1 MSDRW
6 LSLVR
11 LVVLAAVVGT
21 SLSLAVSEILSL
33 DQGLRGAA
41 WRVLVIASVGGLA
54 FSALVRLLDGSL
66 TARQRFWPGWE
77 RVVGVGALVGA
88 SLGPFIA
95 ALLSEQYFVLL
106 LGAFAGF
113 LLGVTFL
120 YPLPEHQQWP
130 PGEP

>member
-33 DQGLRGAA
+33 DQGLRAAA

-54 FSALVRLLDGSL
+54 VSALVRLLDGSL

-77 RVVGVGALVGA
+77 RVVGVGA
-88 SLGPFIA
+88 SMGPFIA